1 MLKKAFILGASC
13 ILLSGCMT
21 AGEHRQAVQ
30 NTDNKITVGVVQ
42 KEIKKGM
49 SGADVASALGSP
61 NMVTKDKAGVE
72 TWIYDKV
79 STEFVHSSSSGGA
92 SSLVLGLGAV
102 VGAAGGNYSNS
113 SGASSRTQ
121 RTLTIIIKFI
131 EGEVSEYTYHAS
143 SF

>member
-1 MLKKAFILGASC
+1 MLGALS

-21 AGEHRQAVQ
+21 AGDHRQAVQ
-30 NTDNKITVGVVQ
+30 NSDDKLTVGVVQ
-42 KEIKKGM
+42 KEITKGM
-49 SGADVASALGSP
+49 SGADVATALGSP
-61 NMVTKDKAGVE
+61 NMVTKDKSGVE

-79 STEFVHSSSSGGA
+79 STEYVHSSSSGGV
-92 SSLVLGLGAV
+92 SSLILGLGAV
-102 VGAAGGNYSNS
+102 VGAAGGGYNSS
-113 SGASSRTQ
+113 SGASSQTQ